1 MARKKSATKKAREAA
16 RQHNKVPEQD
26 KSIQDIK
33 KKVSSENS
41 LKPKSKPLPEVD
53 LDDESD
59 GSSSSSSED
68 EDELGDLVTDDVE
81 QGINEVL
88 NAIRNN
94 DTDKL
99 LNPEVKFFGN
109 PEDAAKNITSK
120 KTDKPIYLK
129 DYHRMNLLS
138 GHVGS
143 DDDEEDDETAN
154 GEGKDLKTID
164 GKPSFVAMQR
174 DERNQLLTEI
184 NDAFGTTKAEE
195 SDNDDEDDD
204 GDDGFLKKKEN
215 KTATEDDEDV
225 NIALPD
231 PANEDEFLNEFMGNQ
246 AWLPRKG
253 DKVID
258 VDFNNEDDDEF
269 DKAAETFE
277 NAYNFRYEDPNSAEI
292 VSYARNQATLR
303 RSATNSRRRKREDER
318 QEKENEKN
326 EKDIAV
332 QKKKTKKANKLT
344 DVLNQLKKEFGAEI
358 DEKLVKKISKTLL
371 TSDYSENDWDNVV
384 TELFNEEFY
393 NDKEKPE
400 WDDDLMH
407 EDVYDEGENDEEG
420 DAVDQDTVEE
430 ENEEVD
436 TPKKTKKSKK
446 EIKQKEKSEK
456 KKLDDMVEKALE
468 QNKLAIVEEVEKEQE
483 QRGRSKNVEDD
494 VKFRYREVSPESFG
508 LTHREIFAADD
519 ADLNDFISLKKFAPY
534 RAKELIAKDKRKVTK
549 SKRLRDW
556 RKKVFNNEAGIQLRE
571 DGEPN
576 EDIPVHTD
584 KQKHGKKRSH
594 DDRHSRH
601 RKDKKHKSHK
611 K

>member
-1 MARKKSATKKAREAA
+1 MPRKKSATKKAREAA
-16 RQHNKVPEQD
+16 RRSNEGKTSEIIEKKTIAPKDTEKSVQTKVEH
-26 KSIQDIK
+26 S
-33 KKVSSENS
+33 
-41 LKPKSKPLPEVD
+41 D
-53 LDDESD
+53 LDDES
-59 GSSSSSSED
+59 SSSEE
-68 EDELGDLVTDDVE
+68 EDDFGDLVTEDVE
-81 QGINEVL
+81 SGINNVL

-99 LNPEVKFFGN
+99 LNPEVKFFNN
-109 PEDAAKNITSK
+109 PENATATIEKK

-138 GHVGS
+138 GHVAS
-143 DDDEEDDETAN
+143 DGEEEEYAEETSN
-154 GEGKDLKTID
+154 SKDLKTID

-174 DERNQLLTEI
+174 DERNKLLSEI
-184 NDAFGTTKAEE
+184 NDAFDANETDAKSADD
-195 SDNDDEDDD
+195 SDND
-204 GDDGFLKKKEN
+204 DDGFLKKKE
-215 KTATEDDEDV
+215 KKESTEDDND
-225 NIALPD
+225 NIVLPD

-258 VDFNNEDDDEF
+258 LDLNNEDDDEF
-269 DKAAETFE
+269 DKAAENFE

-318 QEKENEKN
+318 QVKESEK
-326 EKDIAV
+326 KDKDMEV

-344 DVLNQLKKEFGAEI
+344 DVLNQLKKEFGADI
-358 DEKLVKKISKTLL
+358 DEKLVAKISKTLL

-384 TELFNEEFY
+384 AELFNDEFY
-393 NDKEKPE
+393 NSKEKPE

-407 EDVYDEGENDEEG
+407 EDIYDGEEQEEQEQEQENNE
-420 DAVDQDTVEE
+420 DISEE
-430 ENEEVD
+430 STN
-436 TPKKTKKSKK
+436 KKSKKSKK
-446 EIKQKEKSEK
+446 ETKQKKKTEK
-456 KKLDDMVEKALE
+456 KKLADMVEKALE
-468 QNKLAIVEEVEKEQE
+468 QNKLAIIEEVEKEQKE
-483 QRGRSKNVEDD
+483 RGRSKNIDDD

-534 RAKELIAKDKRKVTK
+534 RAKELIAKDRRKVTK

-556 RKKVFNNEAGIQLRE
+556 RKKVFNNESGLKIRE
-571 DGEPN
+571 DGEPT
-576 EDIPVHTD
+576 EDIAIHTD
-584 KQKHGKKRSH
+584 KIKHSKKRSH
-594 DDRHSRH
+594 NDRHSH
-601 RKDKKHKSHK
+601 HKKDKRHKSHK